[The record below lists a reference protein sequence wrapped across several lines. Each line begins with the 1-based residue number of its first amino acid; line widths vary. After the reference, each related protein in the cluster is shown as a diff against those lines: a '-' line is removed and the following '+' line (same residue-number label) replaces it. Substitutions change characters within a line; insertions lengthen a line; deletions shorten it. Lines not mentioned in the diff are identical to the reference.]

1 MIFNPVEHRCA
12 IVVNQELSNGLAM
25 NAASVIGVSLGN
37 KVNNMVGSDL
47 NSLDNVNY
55 PGVIYA
61 PLPILKSA
69 ELYMKEIEVAAYQ
82 KNDIYIIPFSL
93 LAQSCRTYDEY
104 QQKLSEQ
111 QYQDIQ
117 LAGIGLV
124 GNKKSVT
131 QLIGHLPL
139 FR

>member
-1 MIFNPVEHRCA
+1 MIFNPTEHRCA
-12 IVVNQELSNGLAM
+12 IVVNQNLSNGLAM

-37 KVNNMVGSDL
+37 KVNNMVGNDL
-47 NSLDNVNY
+47 NSLDNMNY

-69 ELYMKEIEVAAYQ
+69 EQYMKEIEVAAYQ
-82 KNDIYIIPFSL
+82 KDDIYIIPFSL

-111 QYQDIQ
+111 QYKDIQ

-124 GNKKSVT
+124 GNKKAVT

-139 FR
+139 FK

>member
-1 MIFNPVEHRCA
+1 MIFNPTEHRCA
-12 IVVNQELSNGLAM
+12 IVVNQNLSNGLAM

-37 KVNNMVGSDL
+37 KVNNMVGNDL
-47 NSLDNVNY
+47 NSLDNMNY

-69 ELYMKEIEVAAYQ
+69 EQYMKEIEVVAYQ
-82 KNDIYIIPFSL
+82 KDDIYIIPFSL

-111 QYQDIQ
+111 QYKDIQ
-117 LAGIGLV
+117 LQG
-124 GNKKSVT
+124 
-131 QLIGHLPL
+131 
-139 FR
+139 

>member
-1 MIFNPVEHRCA
+1 MIFNPAEHRCA
-12 IVVNQELSNGLAM
+12 IVVNQDLSNGLAM

-37 KVNNMVGSDL
+37 KVNNIVGEDL
-47 NSLDNVNY
+47 NSADNINY

-61 PLPILKSA
+61 PLPILKSP
-69 ELYMKEIEVAAYQ
+69 EQYIKEIEVAAL
-82 KNDIYIIPFSL
+82 KVNEIYIIPFSL

-104 QQKLSEQ
+104 QQKLLEHE
-111 QYQDIQ
+111 YKNIQ

-124 GNKKSVT
+124 VNKKAVT

>member
-12 IVVNQELSNGLAM
+12 IVVNQDLSNGLAM

-37 KVNNMVGSDL
+37 KVNNVVGSDL

-124 GNKKSVT
+124 GNKKTVT

>member
-1 MIFNPVEHRCA
+1 MIFNPAEHRCA
-12 IVVNQELSNGLAM
+12 IVVNKDLSNGLAM

-37 KVNNMVGSDL
+37 KVNNIVGEDL
-47 NSLDNVNY
+47 NSTDNINY
-55 PGVIYA
+55 PGVIYV
-61 PLPILKSA
+61 PLPILKSP
-69 ELYMKEIEVAAYQ
+69 EQYIKEIEVAAL
-82 KNDIYIIPFSL
+82 KVNEIYVIPFSL

-111 QYQDIQ
+111 QYKDIQ

-124 GNKKSVT
+124 GNKKAVT

>member
-12 IVVNQELSNGLAM
+12 IVVNQDLSNGLAM

-37 KVNNMVGSDL
+37 KVNNIVGGDL

-69 ELYMKEIEVAAYQ
+69 GLYMKEIEVAAHQ
-82 KNDIYIIPFSL
+82 KDDIYIIPFSL